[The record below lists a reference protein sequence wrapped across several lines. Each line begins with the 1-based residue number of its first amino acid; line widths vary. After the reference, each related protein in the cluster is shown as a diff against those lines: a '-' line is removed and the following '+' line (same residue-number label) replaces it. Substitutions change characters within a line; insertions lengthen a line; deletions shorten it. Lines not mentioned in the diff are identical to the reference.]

1 MKQKREIKFTFFYV
15 ILVVPEKVL
24 SKNCFSKP
32 RSMVFTET
40 KNIGWEYIEVLCAL
54 QGTQY
59 LQENEQKRQK
69 PCKYFSIF

>member
-1 MKQKREIKFTFFYV
+1 
-15 ILVVPEKVL
+15 
-24 SKNCFSKP
+24 
-32 RSMVFTET
+32 MVFTET